1 MPRSIEV
8 LPPDQLYRAYGSP
21 IQEPVK
27 LISSTNGQTMPAGVP
42 SHIVIPA
49 WFGAKSEDIKLEEA
63 SIVLSDFGES
73 FLPATEQRHYSNTP
87 RTIRPPE
94 IKFEPER
101 SLSFAADIWTL
112 ACSIWAILGQRSLFD
127 IFCFTDDEV
136 IKEQSDALGKL
147 PQNWWE
153 SWDAKSQY
161 FDSQGNPLESSG
173 EPLTLG
179 GRFDH
184 SVQRPRQDCGIEV
197 VGDQEKLALLSMLRA
212 MLAFVPEER
221 PTAESLLTCEWM
233 TKWALPDLLE
243 SQSLDEQTQ

>member
-1 MPRSIEV
+1 MIGGTR
-8 LPPDQLYRAYGSP
+8 
-21 IQEPVK
+21 
-27 LISSTNGQTMPAGVP
+27 GQTLPVGVP

-49 WFGAKSEDIKLEEA
+49 WFGAKSEDIKLDEA

-73 FLPATEQRHYSNTP
+73 FIPAAEQRLYSNTP

-94 IKFEPER
+94 IKFEPEK

-136 IKEQSDALGKL
+136 IKEQLDALGKL
-147 PQNWWE
+147 PQHWWGR
-153 SWDAKSQY
+153 WDAKSRY
-161 FDSQGNPLESSG
+161 FDGQGNPLESAG
-173 EPLTLG
+173 EPLTLED
-179 GRFDH
+179 RFDH
-184 SVQRPRQDCGIEV
+184 SVQRPREDCGIEK

-233 TKWALPDLLE
+233 MKWALPDLLE
-243 SQSLDEQTQ
+243 VHNSNERTK